1 MQADGHTIERPRPMR
16 VDHLPT
22 YWFGRL
28 VEAVTKGNKSAR
40 FDAQQQLKLLGYQV
54 SVEASACEHADG
66 S

>member
-28 VEAVTKGNKSAR
+28 VEAVTNGNRSAR
-40 FDAQQQLKLLGYQV
+40 FDAQHQLKLLGYQV
-54 SVEASACEHADG
+54 SVEASTCVPAEK